1 MRRRPRRALAATA
14 TIIGVAGALT
24 LASPAPASAAT
35 TAHCVSASGHRDA
48 LSHRGSLRAELA
60 SCPDF
65 TDSGAPYTFFV
76 DAFYSAEVYGVP
88 PRVGFVRYDD
98 QLADCTAV
106 TVEGTLLK
114 ATGCHITRQPRP
126 DADRP
131 SR

>member
-1 MRRRPRRALAATA
+1 M
-14 TIIGVAGALT
+14 GVAGALT

-35 TAHCVSASGHRDA
+35 TAHCTSASGFRDT
-48 LSHRGSLRAELA
+48 LSHRGSLHAALA

-76 DAFYSAEVYGVP
+76 DAYYSAEVHGVP

-106 TVEGTLLK
+106 TLEGTRLK
-114 ATGCHITRQPRP
+114 ATGCHVTHQPRP
-126 DADRP
+126 GTGQP